1 MKALIKPKPKMKPK
15 LRPKPVRKVYPFDA
29 LCNRL
34 QHGDL
39 QELCKQLGLP
49 PSPTHDEILT
59 EIGRRV
65 HLSIYTSMGSENIF
79 VAKCSLTT
87 GSGYLAAISAPLYS
101 IKSSSSL
108 IKAATI
114 SFVQLCKQLGRF

>member
-1 MKALIKPKPKMKPK
+1 MIRPKPKPMLKTKH
-15 LRPKPVRKVYPFDA
+15 RPKPVRKVYPFDA

-34 QHGDL
+34 QRGELD
-39 QELCKQLGLP
+39 ELCKQLSLP
-49 PSPTHDEILT
+49 PKSSHDEILT

-79 VAKCSLTT
+79 VAKCSHIE
-87 GSGYLAAISAPLYS
+87 GSGYLAAISAPMYS
-101 IKSSSSL
+101 IKSSPSL

-114 SFVQLCKQLGRF
+114 SFVQLSKQRGRF